1 MLGNNAEGVLSYP
14 VERCQEEKYRFF
26 KQGYR
31 LPQIGRIYGWPARP
45 GGGILI
51 ATEFMDGRAKT
62 AASAVASRKH
72 HRVTLKAVAEHV
84 GLTPGT
90 VSAVL
95 NNSPAS
101 SSVPQH
107 TKNRVLDAARK
118 LNYRPNFFARSL
130 RVKRTFTVGVI
141 AQIGDPYGA
150 MVISGI
156 EQYLRQ
162 HGFFFL
168 MVAHPHDEKLLET
181 YSHLLLERGVEGIIT
196 VDAPIA
202 QPMPLPVVA
211 VAGHLRLEGVTNIV
225 LDHRRAA
232 QLALKHLVDLGHRE
246 IALMKGPPDSSDS
259 VDRWKAVCCVS
270 QGLGIQVRPD
280 LTVQIEGEA
289 GTPELGYPFTKQ
301 LLAGNRGFTAL
312 LAFNDSSAI
321 GAIRAINEAG
331 LRVPE
336 DISVV
341 GFDDIQSAAYSSPSL
356 TTIRQPLQKMGEIAA
371 RTLLDR
377 IDDPEQYLPE
387 LLIEPELIV
396 RKSTAR
402 PRAQVR
408 GELRRQA

>member
-1 MLGNNAEGVLSYP
+1 
-14 VERCQEEKYRFF
+14 
-26 KQGYR
+26 
-31 LPQIGRIYGWPARP
+31 
-45 GGGILI
+45 
-51 ATEFMDGRAKT
+51 MDGRIKSDAEST
-62 AASAVASRKH
+62 VAPRKH
-72 HRVTLKAVAEHV
+72 HRVTLKAVAEFV

-101 SSVPQH
+101 LAVPQH
-107 TKNRVLDAARK
+107 TKNRVLDAARE

-150 MVISGI
+150 MIISGI

-168 MVAHPHDEKLLET
+168 MVAHPHDEVLLET
-181 YSHLLLERGVEGIIT
+181 YSHLLLERGVEGFIT

-211 VAGHLRLEGVTNIV
+211 VAGHRRLEGVTNIV

-232 QLALKHLVDLGHRE
+232 HLALKHLVDLGHSE
-246 IALMKGPPDSSDS
+246 IALMKGPSDSSDS
-259 VDRWKAVCCVS
+259 VDRWQAVCDVAKE
-270 QGLGIQVRPD
+270 LGIKVQSD

-289 GTPELGYPFTKQ
+289 GTPELGYPFTKR
-301 LLAGNRGFTAL
+301 LLAGNRAFTAL

-321 GAIRAINEAG
+321 GAIRAIHEAG

-341 GFDDIQSAAYSSPSL
+341 GFDDIQSAAYSNPTL
-356 TTIRQPLQKMGEIAA
+356 TTIRQPLQRMGEIAA
-371 RTLLDR
+371 RTLLSR
-377 IDDPEQYLPE
+377 IDDPERCLPE

-396 RKSTAR
+396 RKSTASPCSQIR
-402 PRAQVR
+402 R
-408 GELRRQA
+408 EFRRQA

>member
-1 MLGNNAEGVLSYP
+1 MDS
-14 VERCQEEKYRFF
+14 
-26 KQGYR
+26 
-31 LPQIGRIYGWPARP
+31 RIKAGQS
-45 GGGILI
+45 
-51 ATEFMDGRAKT
+51 T
-62 AASAVASRKH
+62 VAPRKH

-101 SSVPQH
+101 SSIPQH

-168 MVAHPHDEKLLET
+168 TVAHPHDEKLLET
-181 YSHLLLERGVEGIIT
+181 YSHLLLERGVEGFIT
-196 VDAPIA
+196 VDAPLA

-211 VAGHLRLEGVTNIV
+211 VAGHRRLEGVTNIV
-225 LDHRRAA
+225 LDYRRAA
-232 QLALKHLVDLGHRE
+232 QLALKHLVELGHSE
-246 IALMKGPPDSSDS
+246 IALMKGPSDSSDS
-259 VDRWKAVCCVS
+259 VDRWKAVCDVS
-270 QGLGIQVRPD
+270 RELGIQVRSD

-289 GTPELGYPFTKQ
+289 GTPELGYPFTRQ
-301 LLAGNRGFTAL
+301 LLAGNRCFSAL

-321 GAIRAINEAG
+321 GAIRAIHEAG

-341 GFDDIQSAAYSSPSL
+341 GFDDIQPAAYSNPTL

-371 RTLLDR
+371 RTLLSR
-377 IDDPEQYLPE
+377 IDDPERYLPE

-402 PRAQVR
+402 PRSQNQ
-408 GELRRQA
+408 GQPSRQA

>member
-1 MLGNNAEGVLSYP
+1 MTVAEEFCHTPQNVVKKKNIDFVGKLIGYPSCRRSVLAYP
-14 VERCQEEKYRFF
+14 A
-26 KQGYR
+26 
-31 LPQIGRIYGWPARP
+31 GRRYSRTPP
-45 GGGILI
+45 
-51 ATEFMDGRAKT
+51 FMDSRIKAGENT
-62 AASAVASRKH
+62 GVVRKH

-101 SSVPQH
+101 SSVPQR
-107 TKNRVLDAARK
+107 TKTRILDATRK

-211 VAGHLRLEGVTNIV
+211 VAGHLQLEGVTNIV

-232 QLALKHLVDLGHRE
+232 HLALKHLVELGHSE
-246 IALMKGPPDSSDS
+246 IAVMKGPSDSSDS

-270 QGLGIQVRPD
+270 QELGIQVRPD
-280 LTVQIEGEA
+280 LTVQ
-289 GTPELGYPFTKQ
+289 
-301 LLAGNRGFTAL
+301 
-312 LAFNDSSAI
+312 
-321 GAIRAINEAG
+321 
-331 LRVPE
+331 
-336 DISVV
+336 
-341 GFDDIQSAAYSSPSL
+341 
-356 TTIRQPLQKMGEIAA
+356 
-371 RTLLDR
+371 
-377 IDDPEQYLPE
+377 
-387 LLIEPELIV
+387 
-396 RKSTAR
+396 
-402 PRAQVR
+402 
-408 GELRRQA
+408 

>member
-1 MLGNNAEGVLSYP
+1 M
-14 VERCQEEKYRFF
+14 
-26 KQGYR
+26 
-31 LPQIGRIYGWPARP
+31 
-45 GGGILI
+45 
-51 ATEFMDGRAKT
+51 
-62 AASAVASRKH
+62 
-72 HRVTLKAVAEHV
+72 AEHV

-101 SSVPQH
+101 SAVPQR

-150 MVISGI
+150 TVISGI

-168 MVAHPHDEKLLET
+168 MVAHPHDEKRLEN
-181 YSHLLLERGVEGIIT
+181 YSHLLLERGVEGFIT
-196 VDAPIA
+196 VDAPIV
-202 QPMPLPVVA
+202 QPMLLPVVA
-211 VAGHLRLEGVTNIV
+211 VAGHRRLEGVTNIV

-232 QLALKHLVDLGHRE
+232 QLAVQHLLELGHSE
-246 IALMKGPPDSSDS
+246 IAFMKGPSDSSDS
-259 VDRWKAVCCVS
+259 VDRWNAVCDVS
-270 QGLGIQVRPD
+270 QELGVQVRPH

-289 GTPELGYPFTKQ
+289 GTPELGYPFTRK
-301 LLAGNRGFTAL
+301 LLAGNRGFSAL

-321 GAIRAINEAG
+321 GAIRAIHEAG

-336 DISVV
+336 DISVI
-341 GFDDIQSAAYSSPSL
+341 GFDDIQSAAYSNPTL

-371 RTLLDR
+371 RTLLNR
-377 IDDPEQYLPE
+377 LDDPERYLPE

-402 PRAQVR
+402 P
-408 GELRRQA
+408 GSHLPGDLRRQA

>member
-1 MLGNNAEGVLSYP
+1 MDNRIKAGENTGV
-14 VERCQEEKYRFF
+14 V
-26 KQGYR
+26 
-31 LPQIGRIYGWPARP
+31 
-45 GGGILI
+45 
-51 ATEFMDGRAKT
+51 
-62 AASAVASRKH
+62 RKH

-95 NNSPAS
+95 NNSPAA
-101 SSVPQH
+101 SSVPQR
-107 TKNRVLDAARK
+107 TKTRILDAARK

-156 EQYLRQ
+156 EQHLRQ

-168 MVAHPHDEKLLET
+168 TVAHPHDEELLDT
-181 YSHLLLERGVEGIIT
+181 YSHLLLERGVEGFIT
-196 VDAPIA
+196 VDAPIS
-202 QPMPLPVVA
+202 QPVPLPVVA
-211 VAGHLRLEGVTNIV
+211 VAGHRRLEGVTNIV

-232 QLALKHLVDLGHRE
+232 HLALRHLVELGHSE
-246 IALMKGPPDSSDS
+246 IAVMKGPPDSSDS
-259 VDRWKAVCCVS
+259 VERWNSVCDVS
-270 QGLGIQVRPD
+270 RELGVRVRPG
-280 LTVQIEGEA
+280 LTIQIEGEA
-289 GTPELGYPFTKQ
+289 GMPGLGYPFTKQ
-301 LLAGNRGFTAL
+301 LLAENRSFTAL

-341 GFDDIQSAAYSSPSL
+341 GFDDIQSAAYSNPPL
-356 TTIRQPLQKMGEIAA
+356 TTIRQPLLKMGEIAA
-371 RTLLDR
+371 RTLLGR
-377 IDDPEQYLPE
+377 IDNPESYLPE

-396 RKSTAR
+396 RKSTAK
-402 PRAQVR
+402 PAAQVR
-408 GELRRQA
+408 GNSSRQD

>member
-1 MLGNNAEGVLSYP
+1 
-14 VERCQEEKYRFF
+14 
-26 KQGYR
+26 
-31 LPQIGRIYGWPARP
+31 
-45 GGGILI
+45 
-51 ATEFMDGRAKT
+51 MDSRTK
-62 AASAVASRKH
+62 AAANAVAQRKH

-150 MVISGI
+150 SVISGI

-162 HGFFFL
+162 NGFFFL
-168 MVAHPHDEKLLET
+168 MVAHPHDEKLLES
-181 YSHLLLERGVEGIIT
+181 YSHLLLERGVEGFIT
-196 VDAPIA
+196 VDSPIA
-202 QPMPLPVVA
+202 QQMLLPVVA
-211 VAGHLRLEGVTNIV
+211 VAGHRRLEGVTNIV

-232 QLALKHLVDLGHRE
+232 QLALKHLVELGHRE
-246 IALMKGPPDSSDS
+246 IALMKGPSDSSDS
-259 VDRWKAVCCVS
+259 VERWKAVCDVS
-270 QGLGIQVRPD
+270 QELGIQVRPD
-280 LTVQIEGEA
+280 LTIQIEGEA
-289 GTPELGYPFTKQ
+289 GTPELGYPFTRQ
-301 LLAGNRGFTAL
+301 LLTKNRNFSAL

-321 GAIRAINEAG
+321 GAIRAIHEAG

-341 GFDDIQSAAYSSPSL
+341 GFDDIQSAAYSNPTL
-356 TTIRQPLQKMGEIAA
+356 TTIRQPLHKMGEIAA
-371 RTLLDR
+371 RTLLSR
-377 IDDPEQYLPE
+377 IDNPEQDLPE
-387 LLIEPELIV
+387 LLIEPELII

-402 PRAQVR
+402 PRSDIQ
-408 GELRRQA
+408 GESRRQA

>member
-1 MLGNNAEGVLSYP
+1 
-14 VERCQEEKYRFF
+14 
-26 KQGYR
+26 
-31 LPQIGRIYGWPARP
+31 
-45 GGGILI
+45 
-51 ATEFMDGRAKT
+51 
-62 AASAVASRKH
+62 
-72 HRVTLKAVAEHV
+72 
-84 GLTPGT
+84 
-90 VSAVL
+90 
-95 NNSPAS
+95 
-101 SSVPQH
+101 
-107 TKNRVLDAARK
+107 
-118 LNYRPNFFARSL
+118 
-130 RVKRTFTVGVI
+130 
-141 AQIGDPYGA
+141 
-150 MVISGI
+150 
-156 EQYLRQ
+156 
-162 HGFFFL
+162 
-168 MVAHPHDEKLLET
+168 
-181 YSHLLLERGVEGIIT
+181 
-196 VDAPIA
+196 
-202 QPMPLPVVA
+202 MPLPVVA
-211 VAGHLRLEGVTNIV
+211 VAGHLRLDGVTNIV

-270 QGLGIQVRPD
+270 QDLGIQVRPE

-341 GFDDIQSAAYSSPSL
+341 GFDDIQSAAYSSPAL

>member
-1 MLGNNAEGVLSYP
+1 MDSRIKTGENTGV
-14 VERCQEEKYRFF
+14 
-26 KQGYR
+26 
-31 LPQIGRIYGWPARP
+31 A
-45 GGGILI
+45 
-51 ATEFMDGRAKT
+51 
-62 AASAVASRKH
+62 RKH

-95 NNSPAS
+95 NNSPAA
-101 SSVPQH
+101 SSVPQR
-107 TKNRVLDAARK
+107 TKTRILDAART

-156 EQYLRQ
+156 EQHLRQ

-168 MVAHPHDEKLLET
+168 TVAHPHDEELLDT
-181 YSHLLLERGVEGIIT
+181 YSHLLLERGVEGFIT
-196 VDAPIA
+196 VDAPISR
-202 QPMPLPVVA
+202 PVPLPVVA
-211 VAGHLRLEGVTNIV
+211 VAGHRRLEGVTNIV

-232 QLALKHLVDLGHRE
+232 HLALRHLVELGHSE
-246 IALMKGPPDSSDS
+246 IAVMKGPPDSSDS
-259 VDRWKAVCCVS
+259 VERWNSVCDVS
-270 QGLGIQVRPD
+270 RKLGVRVRPG
-280 LTVQIEGEA
+280 LTIQIEGEA
-289 GTPELGYPFTKQ
+289 GMPGLGYPFTKQ
-301 LLAGNRGFTAL
+301 LLAENRSFTAL

-341 GFDDIQSAAYSSPSL
+341 GFDDIQSAAYSNPPL
-356 TTIRQPLQKMGEIAA
+356 TTIRQPLLKMGEIAA
-371 RTLLDR
+371 RTLLGR
-377 IDDPEQYLPE
+377 IDNPESYLPE

-396 RKSTAR
+396 RKSTAK
-402 PRAQVR
+402 PAAQVR
-408 GELRRQA
+408 GNSSRQD

>member
-1 MLGNNAEGVLSYP
+1 MDS
-14 VERCQEEKYRFF
+14 
-26 KQGYR
+26 
-31 LPQIGRIYGWPARP
+31 RIKAGENP
-45 GGGILI
+45 GI
-51 ATEFMDGRAKT
+51 
-62 AASAVASRKH
+62 VRKH

-101 SSVPQH
+101 SSVPQR
-107 TKNRVLDAARK
+107 TKTRILDAARK

-156 EQYLRQ
+156 EQHLRQ

-168 MVAHPHDEKLLET
+168 TVAHPHDEELLDT
-181 YSHLLLERGVEGIIT
+181 YSHLLLERGVEGFIT
-196 VDAPIA
+196 VDAPIS
-202 QPMPLPVVA
+202 QPVPLPVVA
-211 VAGHLRLEGVTNIV
+211 VAGHRRLEGVTNIV

-232 QLALKHLVDLGHRE
+232 HLALRHLVELGHSE
-246 IALMKGPPDSSDS
+246 IAVMKGPPDSSDS
-259 VDRWKAVCCVS
+259 VERWNSVCDVS
-270 QGLGIQVRPD
+270 RELGVRVRPG
-280 LTVQIEGEA
+280 LTIQIEGEA
-289 GTPELGYPFTKQ
+289 GMPGLGYPFTKQ
-301 LLAGNRGFTAL
+301 LLAENRSFTAL

-341 GFDDIQSAAYSSPSL
+341 GFDDIQSAAYSNPPL
-356 TTIRQPLQKMGEIAA
+356 TTIRQPLLKMGEIAA
-371 RTLLDR
+371 RTLLGR
-377 IDDPEQYLPE
+377 IDNPESYLPE

-396 RKSTAR
+396 RKSTAK
-402 PRAQVR
+402 PAAQVR
-408 GELRRQA
+408 GNSRRQD

>member
-1 MLGNNAEGVLSYP
+1 MAGLRAPGEVFSSP
-14 VERCQEEKYRFF
+14 
-26 KQGYR
+26 
-31 LPQIGRIYGWPARP
+31 RI
-45 GGGILI
+45 
-51 ATEFMDGRAKT
+51 MDGRAKT

-211 VAGHLRLEGVTNIV
+211 VAGHLRLDGVTNIV

-301 LLAGNRGFTAL
+301 LLAGNRAFTAL

-341 GFDDIQSAAYSSPSL
+341 GFDDIQSAAYSSPAL

-371 RTLLDR
+371 RTLLGR

>member
-1 MLGNNAEGVLSYP
+1 MDSRIKAGEDTGV
-14 VERCQEEKYRFF
+14 V
-26 KQGYR
+26 
-31 LPQIGRIYGWPARP
+31 
-45 GGGILI
+45 
-51 ATEFMDGRAKT
+51 
-62 AASAVASRKH
+62 RKH

-101 SSVPQH
+101 SSVPQR
-107 TKNRVLDAARK
+107 TKTRILDAARK

-156 EQYLRQ
+156 EQHLRQ

-168 MVAHPHDEKLLET
+168 TVAHPHDEKLLDT
-181 YSHLLLERGVEGIIT
+181 YSHLLLERGVEGFIT
-196 VDAPIA
+196 VDAPIS
-202 QPMPLPVVA
+202 QPVPLPVVA
-211 VAGHLRLEGVTNIV
+211 VAGHRRLEGVTNIV

-232 QLALKHLVDLGHRE
+232 HLALRHLVELGHSE
-246 IALMKGPPDSSDS
+246 IAVMKGPPDSSDS
-259 VDRWKAVCCVS
+259 VERWHAVCDVARE
-270 QGLGIQVRPD
+270 LGVRVRPG
-280 LTVQIEGEA
+280 LTIQIQGEA
-289 GTPELGYPFTKQ
+289 GMPGLGYPFTKQ
-301 LLAGNRGFTAL
+301 LLAENRSFTAL

-321 GAIRAINEAG
+321 GAIRAINEAS

-341 GFDDIQSAAYSSPSL
+341 GFDDIQSAAYSNPPL
-356 TTIRQPLQKMGEIAA
+356 TTIRQPLLKMGEIAA
-371 RTLLDR
+371 RTLLSR
-377 IDDPEQYLPE
+377 IDNPESYLPE

-396 RKSTAR
+396 RKSTAK
-402 PRAQVR
+402 PAAQVR
-408 GELRRQA
+408 GNSSKQD

>member
-1 MLGNNAEGVLSYP
+1 MDSRIKAGESTGV
-14 VERCQEEKYRFF
+14 V
-26 KQGYR
+26 
-31 LPQIGRIYGWPARP
+31 
-45 GGGILI
+45 
-51 ATEFMDGRAKT
+51 
-62 AASAVASRKH
+62 RKH

-101 SSVPQH
+101 SSVPQR
-107 TKNRVLDAARK
+107 TKTRILDAARK

-156 EQYLRQ
+156 EQHLRQ

-168 MVAHPHDEKLLET
+168 TVAHPHDEELLDT
-181 YSHLLLERGVEGIIT
+181 YSHLLLERGVEGFIT
-196 VDAPIA
+196 VDAPIS
-202 QPMPLPVVA
+202 QPVPLPVVA
-211 VAGHLRLEGVTNIV
+211 VAGHRRLEGVTNIV
-225 LDHRRAA
+225 LDHRQAA
-232 QLALKHLVDLGHRE
+232 HLALRHLVELGHSE
-246 IALMKGPPDSSDS
+246 IAVMKGPPDSSDS
-259 VDRWKAVCCVS
+259 VERWNAVCDVARE
-270 QGLGIQVRPD
+270 LGVRVRPG
-280 LTVQIEGEA
+280 LTIQIQGEA
-289 GTPELGYPFTKQ
+289 GMPGLGYPFTKQ
-301 LLAGNRGFTAL
+301 LLAENRSFTAL

-341 GFDDIQSAAYSSPSL
+341 GFDDIQSAAYSNPPL
-356 TTIRQPLQKMGEIAA
+356 TTIRQPLLKMGEIAA
-371 RTLLDR
+371 RTLLSR
-377 IDDPEQYLPE
+377 IDNPESYLPE

-396 RKSTAR
+396 RKSTAK
-402 PRAQVR
+402 PAAQAR
-408 GELRRQA
+408 GNSGKQH

>member
-1 MLGNNAEGVLSYP
+1 MDSPIKAGQKV
-14 VERCQEEKYRFF
+14 
-26 KQGYR
+26 
-31 LPQIGRIYGWPARP
+31 
-45 GGGILI
+45 I
-51 ATEFMDGRAKT
+51 APR
-62 AASAVASRKH
+62 H

-101 SSVPQH
+101 SSVPQR

-150 MVISGI
+150 TVISGI
-156 EQYLRQ
+156 EQHLRQ

-168 MVAHPHDEKLLET
+168 MIAHPHDEKLLGT
-181 YSHLLLERGVEGIIT
+181 YSHLLVERGVEGFIT
-196 VDAPIA
+196 VDAPIV
-202 QPMPLPVVA
+202 QPIHLPVVA
-211 VAGHLRLEGVTNIV
+211 VAGHLWLEGVTNIV

-232 QLALKHLVDLGHRE
+232 HLALKHLVELGHSE
-246 IALMKGPPDSSDS
+246 IALMKGPSDSSDS
-259 VDRWKAVCCVS
+259 VDRWKAVCDVS
-270 QGLGIQVRPD
+270 RELGIRVRPD
-280 LTVQIEGEA
+280 LTLQIEGEA
-289 GTPELGYPFTKQ
+289 GTPELGYPYTKQ
-301 LLAGNRGFTAL
+301 LLAQNRRFSAL

-341 GFDDIQSAAYSSPSL
+341 GFDDIQSAAYSNPAL
-356 TTIRQPLQKMGEIAA
+356 TTIHQPLQKMGEIAA
-371 RTLLDR
+371 RTLLSR
-377 IDDPEQYLPE
+377 IDDPERYLAE

-402 PRAQVR
+402 PRTSEGIAPL
-408 GELRRQA
+408 GD

>member
-1 MLGNNAEGVLSYP
+1 
-14 VERCQEEKYRFF
+14 
-26 KQGYR
+26 
-31 LPQIGRIYGWPARP
+31 
-45 GGGILI
+45 
-51 ATEFMDGRAKT
+51 MDGRAKT

-211 VAGHLRLEGVTNIV
+211 VAGHLRLDGVTNIV

-270 QGLGIQVRPD
+270 QGLGIQVRPE

-301 LLAGNRGFTAL
+301 LLAGNRAFSAL

-341 GFDDIQSAAYSSPSL
+341 GFDDIQSAAYSSPAL

-371 RTLLDR
+371 RTLLGR

>member
-1 MLGNNAEGVLSYP
+1 MDS
-14 VERCQEEKYRFF
+14 
-26 KQGYR
+26 
-31 LPQIGRIYGWPARP
+31 RIKAGENT
-45 GGGILI
+45 GI
-51 ATEFMDGRAKT
+51 
-62 AASAVASRKH
+62 VRKH

-95 NNSPAS
+95 NNSPAA
-101 SSVPQH
+101 SSVPQR
-107 TKNRVLDAARK
+107 TKTRILDAARK

-156 EQYLRQ
+156 EQHLRQ

-168 MVAHPHDEKLLET
+168 TVAHPHDEELLDT
-181 YSHLLLERGVEGIIT
+181 YSHLLLERGVEGFIT
-196 VDAPIA
+196 VDAPISR
-202 QPMPLPVVA
+202 PVPLPVVA
-211 VAGHLRLEGVTNIV
+211 VAGHRRLEGVTNIV

-232 QLALKHLVDLGHRE
+232 HLALRHLVELGHSE
-246 IALMKGPPDSSDS
+246 IAVMKGPPDSSDS
-259 VDRWKAVCCVS
+259 VERWNSVCDVS
-270 QGLGIQVRPD
+270 RELGVRVRPG
-280 LTVQIEGEA
+280 LTIQIEGEA
-289 GTPELGYPFTKQ
+289 GMPGLGYPFTKQ
-301 LLAGNRGFTAL
+301 LLAENRSFTAL

-341 GFDDIQSAAYSSPSL
+341 GFDDIQSAAYSNPPL
-356 TTIRQPLQKMGEIAA
+356 TTIRQPLLKMGEIAA
-371 RTLLDR
+371 RTLLGR
-377 IDDPEQYLPE
+377 IDNPESYLPE

-396 RKSTAR
+396 RKSTAK
-402 PRAQVR
+402 PAAQVR
-408 GELRRQA
+408 GNSSRQD

>member
-1 MLGNNAEGVLSYP
+1 MDNQPKADEKTGVP
-14 VERCQEEKYRFF
+14 
-26 KQGYR
+26 
-31 LPQIGRIYGWPARP
+31 
-45 GGGILI
+45 
-51 ATEFMDGRAKT
+51 
-62 AASAVASRKH
+62 RKH
-72 HRVTLKAVAEHV
+72 HRVTLKAVAAFV
-84 GLTPGT
+84 GLSPGT

-101 SSVPQH
+101 SALPQH

-130 RVKRTFTVGVI
+130 RVKRTYTVGVI

-156 EQYLRQ
+156 EQHLRQ

-168 MVAHPHDEKLLET
+168 TVAHPHDEELLET
-181 YSHLLLERGVEGIIT
+181 YSHLLLERGVEGFIT
-196 VDAPIA
+196 VDAPLIS
-202 QPMPLPVVA
+202 PVPLPVVA
-211 VAGHLRLEGVTNIV
+211 VAGHRQLEGVTNIV

-232 QLALKHLVDLGHRE
+232 HLALKHLVDLGHSK
-246 IALMKGPPDSSDS
+246 IALMKGPSDSSDS
-259 VDRWKAVCCVS
+259 VERWNAVCDVADE
-270 QGLGIQVRPD
+270 LGIHVQPS

-289 GTPELGYPFTKQ
+289 GTPELGYPFTRQ
-301 LLAGNRGFTAL
+301 LLASNHCFSAL

-321 GAIRAINEAG
+321 GAIRAIREAG

-341 GFDDIQSAAYSSPSL
+341 GFDDIQSAAYSNPPL

-371 RTLLDR
+371 RTLLSC
-377 IDDPEQYLPE
+377 INDPKSYLPE

-402 PRAQVR
+402 PATEV
-408 GELRRQA
+408 RRQRITTSHHD

>member
-1 MLGNNAEGVLSYP
+1 MDSRIKAGENTGV
-14 VERCQEEKYRFF
+14 V
-26 KQGYR
+26 
-31 LPQIGRIYGWPARP
+31 
-45 GGGILI
+45 
-51 ATEFMDGRAKT
+51 
-62 AASAVASRKH
+62 RKH

-95 NNSPAS
+95 NNSPAA
-101 SSVPQH
+101 SSVPQR
-107 TKNRVLDAARK
+107 TQTRILDAARK

-156 EQYLRQ
+156 EQHLRQ

-168 MVAHPHDEKLLET
+168 TVAHPHDEELLDT
-181 YSHLLLERGVEGIIT
+181 YSHLLLERGVEGFIT
-196 VDAPIA
+196 VDAPISR
-202 QPMPLPVVA
+202 PVPVPVVA
-211 VAGHLRLEGVTNIV
+211 VAGHRRLEGVTNIV

-232 QLALKHLVDLGHRE
+232 HLALRHLVELGHSE
-246 IALMKGPPDSSDS
+246 IAVMKGPPDSSDS
-259 VDRWKAVCCVS
+259 VERWNAVCDVS
-270 QGLGIQVRPD
+270 RELGVRVRPG
-280 LTVQIEGEA
+280 LTIQIQGEA
-289 GTPELGYPFTKQ
+289 GMPGLGYPFTKQ
-301 LLAGNRGFTAL
+301 LLAENRSFTAL

-341 GFDDIQSAAYSSPSL
+341 GFDDIQSAAYSNPPL
-356 TTIRQPLQKMGEIAA
+356 TTIRQPLLKMGEIAA
-371 RTLLDR
+371 RTLLSR
-377 IDDPEQYLPE
+377 IDNPESYLPE

-396 RKSTAR
+396 RKSTAK
-402 PRAQVR
+402 PAAQVR
-408 GELRRQA
+408 GNSGKQD

>member
-1 MLGNNAEGVLSYP
+1 MDSRIKAGENTGV
-14 VERCQEEKYRFF
+14 V
-26 KQGYR
+26 
-31 LPQIGRIYGWPARP
+31 
-45 GGGILI
+45 
-51 ATEFMDGRAKT
+51 
-62 AASAVASRKH
+62 RKH

-95 NNSPAS
+95 NNSPAA
-101 SSVPQH
+101 SSVPQR
-107 TKNRVLDAARK
+107 TQTRILDAARK

-156 EQYLRQ
+156 EQHLRQ

-168 MVAHPHDEKLLET
+168 TVAHPHDEELLDT
-181 YSHLLLERGVEGIIT
+181 YSHLLLERGVEGFIT
-196 VDAPIA
+196 VDAPISR
-202 QPMPLPVVA
+202 PVPLPVVA
-211 VAGHLRLEGVTNIV
+211 VAGHRRLEGVTNIV

-232 QLALKHLVDLGHRE
+232 HLALRHLVELGHSE
-246 IALMKGPPDSSDS
+246 IAVMKGPPDSSDS
-259 VDRWKAVCCVS
+259 VERWNSVCDVS
-270 QGLGIQVRPD
+270 RELGVRVRPG
-280 LTVQIEGEA
+280 LTIQIEGEA
-289 GTPELGYPFTKQ
+289 GMPGLGYPFTKQ
-301 LLAGNRGFTAL
+301 LLAENRSFTAL

-341 GFDDIQSAAYSSPSL
+341 GFDDIQSAAYSNPPL
-356 TTIRQPLQKMGEIAA
+356 TTIRQPLLKMGEIAA
-371 RTLLDR
+371 RTLLGR
-377 IDDPEQYLPE
+377 IDNPESYLPE

-396 RKSTAR
+396 RKSTAK
-402 PRAQVR
+402 PAAQVR
-408 GELRRQA
+408 GNSSRQH